1 MQQYEEHKDMI
12 KLEEDFLSQ
21 YLENVQKKCLR

>member
-1 MQQYEEHKDMI
+1 MKQNEEHEDMI
-12 KLEEDFLSQ
+12 KQEEDFLSQ